1 MSSGT
6 SAKKFIKSSHIVGMN
21 EFHFEWCPKYR
32 YNCMRKEHVNKEVE
46 LLIRQAAKEYGII
59 IKTMAVGSDHVHLDA
74 VIPFDMSPSEA
85 MGKMKGRSAY
95 LIFRKFPNFRLR
107 YPRGHFWS
115 IGKFSRSMSG
125 VSSDVV
131 GNYIEAQQ
139 FEKLHESIE
148 LAKEEFRQTS
158 LGSFL

>member
-6 SAKKFIKSSHIVGMN
+6 SAKKFIRSSHIVGLN

-32 YNCMRKEHVNKEVE
+32 YACMRKEYINKEVGR
-46 LLIRQAAKEYGII
+46 LIRQAAEEYRII
-59 IKTMAVGSDHVHLDA
+59 IKIMAVGSDHVHLDA
-74 VIPFDMSPSEA
+74 VIPFGMTPSEA
-85 MGKMKGRSAY
+85 IGKMKGRSAY
-95 LIFRKFPNFRLR
+95 LIFRRFPTFRMR

-131 GNYIEAQQ
+131 GNYISNQQ
-139 FEKLHESIE
+139 FEKLHESM
-148 LAKEEFRQTS
+148 AFAREEFRQTN
-158 LGSFL
+158 LESFL